1 MRPICGCGLSYD
13 LPSSHRPVPSH
24 SLAARSTT
32 RNRLADYSCLPALP
46 LRSSDTTGGA
56 KHGGRSLHP
65 VSGVLGIPWACGLA
79 SLSPLI
85 RYERRGDDVPGVSI
99 CGRYRW
105 QAEAF
110 HIRGSFIS
118 IRFRSRS
125 PTPFRPA
132 LRLSDMRNGT
142 GLICRSSSRCP
153 SVSRSYR
160 LYSGR

>member
-1 MRPICGCGLSYD
+1 MISICRACSHTICCHRIDSSRLTRSRSFDYSKSTCGLFVSF
-13 LPSSHRPVPSH
+13 RP
-24 SLAARSTT
+24 T
-32 RNRLADYSCLPALP
+32 

-56 KHGGRSLHP
+56 KHGGRSRHP

-85 RYERRGDDVPGVSI
+85 RYERRDDDVPGVSI

-142 GLICRSSSRCP
+142 GLVCRSSSRCP

-160 LYSGR
+160 RCSGR